1 VDPLTH
7 RRLGISDSLLDAVKG
22 ITEKKKLDP
31 VGKADADI
39 DNDGDVDKS
48 DEYLKNRRKAIKK
61 SMKKDDKKPSGKKD
75 QVDLEPELDD
85 KMNESRLI
93 EQTAGQTG
101 KDHFYGDEEETVGAQ
116 SYKENKPL
124 EKGLRH
130 VFKLEKQG
138 KVKVNYR
145 DNRGDHTDGNT
156 KTKAHRKPD
165 ITVHYDHNTDDFH
178 GYTVHHD
185 GNQAHNK
192 ELHKPQ
198 IHQESFNGGLNE
210 ESIKITY
217 RNPKDGKT
225 HTMNVFT
232 AQDARQ
238 AEMDLKRQGMMIIKK
253 EMGEEKSPDGVD
265 KGAVDK
271 HNCAT
276 HVYHEQ
282 WGEGQTIR
290 TMHAEPD
297 EHGFVEWY
305 DVMFDHGIEK
315 GVPVAE
321 MKVTLEMSHGNHKK
335 KK

>member
-48 DEYLKNRRKAIKK
+48 DKYLHNRRKAIKK

-75 QVDLEPELDD
+75 QVDVEPELDD
-85 KMNESRLI
+85 KMNES
-93 EQTAGQTG
+93 
-101 KDHFYGDEEETVGAQ
+101 V
-116 SYKENKPL
+116 
-124 EKGLRH
+124 
-130 VFKLEKQG
+130 
-138 KVKVNYR
+138 
-145 DNRGDHTDGNT
+145 
-156 KTKAHRKPD
+156 
-165 ITVHYDHNTDDFH
+165 
-178 GYTVHHD
+178 
-185 GNQAHNK
+185 
-192 ELHKPQ
+192 ELD
-198 IHQESFNGGLNE
+198 E

-217 RNPKDGKT
+217 KDVKTGKT
-225 HTMNVFT
+225 HSMHVFT
-232 AQDARQ
+232 AQDAAA
-238 AEMDLKRQGMMIIKK
+238 AEKDLKRAGHQILGKA
-253 EMGEEKSPDGVD
+253 MGEDKSPDGVD

-290 TMHAEPD
+290 TMHADPD

-321 MKVTLEMSHGNHKK
+321 MKVTKEMSHGNHKK